1 MKVFMRALKVGLVTA
16 TILATFP
23 LGGMTAEAGSNC
35 WKYKNA
41 EKGFLNKINDS
52 RARQGKG
59 RLRIDKELSKV
70 ARKHTK
76 EMTTKDLLY
85 HTPDNA
91 MRRRVT
97 NWQLIGENVGVG
109 ATVDSLHIAF
119 MNSHDHKVNI
129 MKGGFKHVGIGTRR
143 AYGQLWVTVIFEEE
157 TNPGTTLNMP
167 SC

>member
-1 MKVFMRALKVGLVTA
+1 MKLFGRAAKLGLVMA

-35 WKYKNA
+35 WEFKTE
-41 EKGFLNKINDS
+41 EKGFLSKLNASRGRDNKPPL
-52 RARQGKG
+52 
-59 RLRIDKELSKV
+59 RLDKELSRV
-70 ARKHTK
+70 ARRHSY
-76 EMTTKDLLY
+76 EMTSKNLLF
-85 HTPDNA
+85 HTPAIA
-91 MRRRVT
+91 MRHRVT

-129 MKGGFKHVGIGTRR
+129 MREGFRHVGIGTRKAHGR
-143 AYGQLWVTVIFEEE
+143 LWVTVIFEEE
-157 TNPGTTLNMP
+157 TNPGTTLRMP

>member
-1 MKVFMRALKVGLVTA
+1 MKLFMRAVKLGLVMA

-23 LGGMTAEAGSNC
+23 LGGMTAEAGSGC
-35 WKYKNA
+35 WEFKA
-41 EKGFLNKINDS
+41 EETGFLNKINA
-52 RARQGKG
+52 ARKRGDKAP
-59 RLRIDKELSKV
+59 LHLDKELSKV
-70 ARKHTK
+70 ARKHTR

-129 MKGGFKHVGIGTRR
+129 MKSGFKHVGIGTSR
-143 AYGQLWVTVIFEEE
+143 AHGQLWVTVIFEEE
-157 TNPGTTLNMP
+157 TNPGTTLRMP

>member
-1 MKVFMRALKVGLVTA
+1 MKTFMRAIKVSLVMA

-35 WKYKNA
+35 WSYKA
-41 EKGFLNKINDS
+41 EEKGFLDKINAS
-52 RARQGKG
+52 RKRGDKPA
-59 RLRIDKELSKV
+59 LRIDKELSKV
-70 ARKHTK
+70 ARKHTR

-97 NWQLIGENVGVG
+97 NWQYIGENVGVG

-119 MNSHDHKVNI
+119 MNSHAHKINI
-129 MKGGFKHVGIGTRR
+129 MKKSYKHVGIGTSR

-157 TNPGTTLNMP
+157 TNPGTTLRMP